1 MSFNTEAVKKPS
13 NRREVTMGPLW
24 KISTRRS
31 TYFEP
36 HPSLEVYALFATL
49 VLAGAVALVI
59 GMLVLR

>member
-1 MSFNTEAVKKPS
+1 MSKTTVA
-13 NRREVTMGPLW
+13 RGEVTMGPFSKLAN
-24 KISTRRS
+24 RRT
-31 TYFEP
+31 TYFQP

>member
-1 MSFNTEAVKKPS
+1 
-13 NRREVTMGPLW
+13 MGPLS
-24 KISTRRS
+24 KISNRRS

-59 GMLVLR
+59 GMLVSR

>member
-1 MSFNTEAVKKPS
+1 MGPFSKLA
-13 NRREVTMGPLW
+13 NRRT
-24 KISTRRS
+24 
-31 TYFEP
+31 TYFQP